1 MRLLITGGLGFIGS
15 HLVDSLSKKNND
27 ILILTK
33 TLSKKSNLQ
42 NLRKNVKIKKINMT
56 DFPRVG
62 KILESYKPNVIIHL
76 AGVRRRD
83 RINFIKKH
91 KTI

>member
-1 MRLLITGGLGFIGS
+1 M
-15 HLVDSLSKKNND
+15 DNLSKKNNE

-76 AGVRRRD
+76 A
-83 RINFIKKH
+83 
-91 KTI
+91 